1 MAADESHKAPVP
13 AVFAEDQHGLAI
25 RQPVDDL
32 AEAIPGGLLVVP
44 PRQGVDDDADMS
56 HPLRVLDP
64 NLLAVIAPVAA
75 AAIDHTID
83 ASNVATG
90 RSLHGGPD
98 APNEQLAALA
108 ELLTT
113 QG

>member
-1 MAADESHKAPVP
+1 MNHKAPVP

-25 RQPVDDL
+25 RQPVDDP
-32 AEAIPGGLLVVP
+32 AEPIPGGLLVEP
-44 PRQGVDDDADMS
+44 PRQGVDDDADMP
-56 HPLRVLDP
+56 HPLRVIDLH
-64 NLLAVIAPVAA
+64 LLAVIAPMTAA
-75 AAIDHTID
+75 TIDATID

-90 RSLHGGPD
+90 RSLHGGLD